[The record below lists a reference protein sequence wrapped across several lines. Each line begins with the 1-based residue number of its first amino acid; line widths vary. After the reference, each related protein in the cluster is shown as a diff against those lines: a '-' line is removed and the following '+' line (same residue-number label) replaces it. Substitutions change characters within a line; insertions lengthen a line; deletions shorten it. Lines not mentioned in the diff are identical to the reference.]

1 MFCGKHNLYAWL
13 NPKGVLPQGFVD
25 IFVSKSSFWVLG
37 ALTGLSLLVEEKK
50 RRAELAMYVLPKAM
64 ESAWVAGRG
73 KGLVMNT
80 GQSGDALV
88 RLFHILSGIPDANLV
103 HG

>member
-1 MFCGKHNLYAWL
+1 MFCGKHNLYVWL

-25 IFVSKSSFWVLG
+25 MFVSKSSFWVLG

-64 ESAWVAGRG
+64 ESAWVA
-73 KGLVMNT
+73 
-80 GQSGDALV
+80 V
-88 RLFHILSGIPDANLV
+88 RR
-103 HG
+103 